1 MLFKTDL
8 EIPSGQ
14 EKDDP
19 VSTTMKLCEGA
30 ITRSFV
36 LFPSGCAGLAWVQIW
51 LNGYQLIPWERG
63 EWLRGDDHIIRDD
76 SRYPVSEQPRL
87 LTIYGYNEDETY
99 PHTIQVGVE
108 VSASEVIVGLPPPD
122 DLLRELGLL

>member
-8 EIPSGQ
+8 TIPKKVVENGTA
-14 EKDDP
+14 
-19 VSTTMKLCEGA
+19 STTMKLCEGA

-36 LFPSGCAGLAWVQIW
+36 QFPSGCAGLVWVQIW

-63 EWLRGDDHIIRDD
+63 EWLRGDDHIIRDE
-76 SRYPVSEQPRL
+76 SRYPVTGPPRI
-87 LTIYGYNEDETY
+87 LTIYGYNEDESY
-99 PHTIQVGVE
+99 PHTIQVGIE
-108 VSASEVIVGLPPPD
+108 VSASEAVDGLPPPE